1 MQIKL
6 QSRPDLFLLL
16 SLLLVILIYPVLDHD
31 GLRRL
36 VLAVVMFVPV
46 ILATVRLSQTKGW
59 VLPSILLM
67 SSASLLSLASAFFP
81 NRTLI
86 GMKWAVL
93 AAFFALTVVGLFSYL
108 RNAHTIMSAHLYTAI
123 SIYLLLGMQWFAVYN
138 AIDVFR
144 PGSFLFNSATI
155 ADRQSELLYFS
166 LVTLSTV
173 GYGDIVALDSEVRML
188 AALEGVAGV
197 LYIAITVALLVS
209 AYKES
214 ASSRT
219 FLGTLSEAV
228 GIVLEPTGAERRPI
242 RGWLPVRQLAPPS
255 W

>member
-6 QSRPDLFLLL
+6 QSRPELFLLL
-16 SLLLVILIYPVLDHD
+16 SVLLVILIYPVLDHD

-36 VLAVVMFVPV
+36 FLGVLMFVPV
-46 ILATVRLSQTKGW
+46 ILATFKLSQTKGW
-59 VLPSILLM
+59 VLPSVLLM
-67 SSASLLSLASAFFP
+67 SGASLLSLASTIFP
-81 NRTLI
+81 NRTLT
-86 GMKWAVL
+86 GMKWVVL

-108 RNAHTIMSAHLYTAI
+108 RNARAIMTAHLYTAV
-123 SIYLLLGMQWFAVYN
+123 SIYLLLAMQWFAVYS

-144 PGSFLFNSATI
+144 PGSFVFNKAAI

-173 GYGDIVALDSEVRML
+173 GYGDIVPLDGEVRML

-209 AYKES
+209 AYKEP
-214 ASSRT
+214 A
-219 FLGTLSEAV
+219 
-228 GIVLEPTGAERRPI
+228 
-242 RGWLPVRQLAPPS
+242 QK
-255 W
+255 

>member
-1 MQIKL
+1 MRIKL

-16 SLLLVILIYPVLDHD
+16 SLLSIILIYPVLDHD

-36 VLAVVMFVPV
+36 VLGVLIFVPV

-59 VLPSILLM
+59 VLPSVLLM
-67 SSASLLSLASAFFP
+67 SSASLLSLASTFFP
-81 NRTLI
+81 NRTLT
-86 GMKWAVL
+86 GLKWAVL

-108 RNAHTIMSAHLYTAI
+108 RNAHTVMSAHLYTAI
-123 SIYLLLGMQWFAVYN
+123 SIYLLLGMQWFAIYS

-144 PGSFLFNSATI
+144 PGSFLFNNATI

-173 GYGDIVALDSEVRML
+173 GYGDIVALNSEVRMI
-188 AALEGVAGV
+188 AALEGVTGV
-197 LYIAITVALLVS
+197 LYVAITVALLVS

-214 ASSRT
+214 A
-219 FLGTLSEAV
+219 
-228 GIVLEPTGAERRPI
+228 
-242 RGWLPVRQLAPPS
+242 QK
-255 W
+255 

>member
-214 ASSRT
+214 A
-219 FLGTLSEAV
+219 
-228 GIVLEPTGAERRPI
+228 
-242 RGWLPVRQLAPPS
+242 QQ
-255 W
+255 